1 MFPLPNRVQYL
12 HVIIYSPE
20 KVLNNFINPTDLFH
34 SSACP
39 PSKASNLH
47 LSVCVY
53 VEVSAA
59 YSATLQTKQTVP
71 SLSVH
76 VFFHLKL
83 CLDFKPVMT
92 GNSFQV
98 LIVPLRKCSLTQL
111 S

>member
-47 LSVCVY
+47 LSVCIY

-76 VFFHLKL
+76 VFFS
-83 CLDFKPVMT
+83 FKT
-92 GNSFQV
+92 LF
-98 LIVPLRKCSLTQL
+98 RF
-111 S
+111 